1 MRRSG
6 KMKIAAALLLCS
18 TVVLGACGSE
28 SSQNKETAKVTEA
41 AGTAASTELAAGE
54 PEKQEDGL
62 TGELNIF
69 VHVGS
74 MDINPVIEK
83 MQQENPDLKI
93 NLEMGSGTQYETVL
107 KTKLSAGEAPDI
119 MTVWPGSRTADYAAK
134 GYLEKL
140 TEEPWAARIPATINS
155 EFSLEDDLYAMCFTV
170 DGTSFKIVGSPLLW

>member
-134 GYLEKL
+134 GYLD
-140 TEEPWAARIPATINS
+140 R
-155 EFSLEDDLYAMCFTV
+155 
-170 DGTSFKIVGSPLLW
+170 